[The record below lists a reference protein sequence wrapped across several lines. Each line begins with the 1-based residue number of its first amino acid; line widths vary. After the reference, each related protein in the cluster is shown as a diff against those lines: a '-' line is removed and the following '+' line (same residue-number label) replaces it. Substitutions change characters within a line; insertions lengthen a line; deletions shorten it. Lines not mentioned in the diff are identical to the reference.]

1 MKLARTGLI
10 AAAMLAVS
18 TVAFAQTPDFSG
30 TWTPDASAMPA
41 PPAGGGEGR
50 GEGRGGG
57 RGMGGGG
64 PLTVKMTA
72 DTLVVERSMGGN
84 TMTTTY
90 KLDGTESIN
99 KQMGRG
105 GEVEI
110 KSTAKWD
117 GSKLVITEKRPGM
130 DGNVMETSQTWTLAG
145 DTLTIE
151 STNPRGTQ
159 KRSYKKTT

>member
-1 MKLARTGLI
+1 MKLAMTGLI

-41 PPAGGGEGR
+41 APAGG

-64 PLTVKMTA
+64 PLTVKMIA

-117 GSKLVITEKRPGM
+117 GSKLVISTQQPGRGGEMMTQVQTWSLEGGNLVIERPGRE
-130 DGNVMETSQTWTLAG
+130 GAVNKTV
-145 DTLTIE
+145 
-151 STNPRGTQ
+151 
-159 KRSYKKTT
+159 YKKTT

>member
-18 TVAFAQTPDFSG
+18 TAAFAQKPDFSG
-30 TWTPDASAMPA
+30 TWTPDASAVPA
-41 PPAGGGEGR
+41 PPAGGGDGR
-50 GEGRGGG
+50 GAG

-90 KLDGTESIN
+90 RLDGTESIN

-105 GEVEI
+105 GEMEI

-130 DGNVMETSQTWTLAG
+130 DGAVVETSQTWTLAG